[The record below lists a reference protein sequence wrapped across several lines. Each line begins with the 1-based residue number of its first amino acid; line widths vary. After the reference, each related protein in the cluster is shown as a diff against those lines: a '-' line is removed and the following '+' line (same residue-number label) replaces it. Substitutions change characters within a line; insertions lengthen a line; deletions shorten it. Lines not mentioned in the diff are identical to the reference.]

1 MRKNSGF
8 TLLELIVVIA
18 IVGILTAIAVP
29 GFFAY
34 LPNYRL
40 NSAARDLYSNLHLAK
55 MAAIKANG
63 TCTVTYNAGQNT
75 YTITGAMNKT
85 IDLDEYGSGVRYQ
98 APPGFPAVGA
108 TTFNAR
114 GQIVGVFGYTYLSNA
129 SNSAYYRVGTLLT
142 GVIRLQRWDGG
153 TTWN

>member
-1 MRKNSGF
+1 M
-8 TLLELIVVIA
+8 LELIVVI
-18 IVGILTAIAVP
+18 VVLGILTAITVP

-40 NSAARDLYSNLHLAK
+40 NSAARDLYSNLNLAK
-55 MAAIKANG
+55 MAAIKANA
-63 TCTVTYNAGQNT
+63 TCTVTYNTGLNT

-85 IDLDEYGSGVRYQ
+85 VDLDEYGSGVGYQ
-98 APPGFPAVGA
+98 APPAHTTIAA

-114 GQIVGVFGYTYLSNA
+114 GQISGAFGYAYLSNTA
-129 SNSAYYRVGTLLT
+129 NSAYYRVGTLLT
-142 GVIRLQRWDGG
+142 GVIRLQRWGGG